1 MAPHQV
7 LARDGANAARWA
19 AEGVIDRAGGHRPRR
34 RDDALRLVLT
44 VAASAMLRPAMA
56 GPGMVTPMPPGIADP
71 MPPGVAASVVPPGV
85 VALVVRPGTSI
96 LL

>member
-1 MAPHQV
+1 MAPRQV
-7 LARDGANAARWA
+7 LPRERANVARWA
-19 AEGVIDRAGGHRPRR
+19 AEGVIDRAGGYRR

-56 GPGMVTPMPPGIADP
+56 GPGMVTPVPPGIADP
-71 MPPGVAASVVPPGV
+71 MPPGIAASMVPPGV